1 MRIRIGS
8 WVFYEDHPFAAI
20 SVLITLIH
28 NPGAGSGGAD
38 AGGLMRL
45 LREAGHTVSSQTTDK
60 DWKSALDAPADLV
73 AVAGGDGTVSRVAK
87 AMAGR
92 GVPVAPLPAGT
103 ANNIARTLGLVGRH
117 WEELVAAWPDARRVK
132 LDVGIAKGPWGERQF
147 IEGVG
152 AGLFACLLD
161 DSSADRRIA
170 QGALPENRVAAALEV
185 LRRQAKGCAAI
196 ELRASLDGE
205 DVSGSY
211 LLFEALNIPYV
222 GPNLYLA
229 PDSDPGDATLEFV
242 TVTEDERA
250 RLRNYLESWQD
261 NRERLAVLPT
271 RRGKRLR
278 FEWTGFPLHIDDVLL
293 PQAGDEPGSGTVEL
307 SIVGA
312 VEFIAPDSTGPGK

>member
-1 MRIRIGS
+1 MR
-8 WVFYEDHPFAAI
+8 
-20 SVLITLIH
+20 ITLIH
-28 NPGAGSGGAD
+28 NPGAGSSTGAD
-38 AGGLMRL
+38 PQHLVRL
-45 LREAGHTVSSQTTDK
+45 LQEAGHRVCAQPTDAG
-60 DWKSALDAPADLV
+60 DWKRALEAPADIV

-87 AMAGR
+87 AMLGR
-92 GVPVAPLPAGT
+92 DVPVAPLPAGT

-117 WEELVAAWPDARRVK
+117 WEALVAAWPEARRVK
-132 LDVGIAKGPWGERQF
+132 LDVGLARGPWGEREF

-170 QGALPENRVAAALEV
+170 QGARPENRVAAALEV
-185 LRRQAKGCAAI
+185 LRRQAKACTAI
-196 ELRASLDGE
+196 DLRATLDGE

-222 GPNLYLA
+222 GPNLFLA
-229 PDSDPGDATLEFV
+229 PDSAPGDGTLEFV
-242 TVTEDERA
+242 TVTEGERA

-271 RRGKRLR
+271 RRGKRLQ

-293 PQAGDEPGSGTVEL
+293 PQAQDMPSSGTVEL

-312 VEFIAPDSTGPGK
+312 VEFIAPDSTGPGA